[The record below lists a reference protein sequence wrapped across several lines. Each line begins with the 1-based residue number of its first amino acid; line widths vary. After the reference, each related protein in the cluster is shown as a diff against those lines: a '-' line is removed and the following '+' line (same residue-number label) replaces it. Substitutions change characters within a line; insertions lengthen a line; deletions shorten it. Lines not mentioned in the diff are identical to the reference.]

1 MALDQRALA
10 PPRSNRYRD
19 DDVSQWLQFDAYTL
33 RIRETIGELMPQL
46 RTARSDDGRIVLQRG
61 NATALIVR
69 DAAGVSVVLIQR
81 DTVVLRGM
89 TQPTPQSAYELTA
102 DLVGFFCGASL
113 STLSLYPHRGPK
125 PVLPRRRRWNQ
136 RY

>member
-1 MALDQRALA
+1 MALDRHALA
-10 PPRSNRYRD
+10 PSRPSSHRD
-19 DDVSQWLQFDAYTL
+19 DVTQWLEFDAYTQ
-33 RIRETIGELMPQL
+33 RVHESVEALMPQL
-46 RTARSDDGRIVLQRG
+46 RTVRSADGKIVVYRG
-61 NATALIVR
+61 NAIASIDR
-69 DAAGVSVVLIQR
+69 DARGVSVVLLQR
-81 DTVVLRGM
+81 DTVVLRAM
-89 TQPTPQSAYELTA
+89 TQATARSAYELTA

>member
-1 MALDQRALA
+1 LDHRALA
-10 PPRSNRYRD
+10 PRSARHGD
-19 DDVSQWLQFDAYTL
+19 DDVAQWLEFDAYTL
-33 RIRETIGELMPQL
+33 RIRESMDALMPHL
-46 RTARSDDGRIVLQRG
+46 RTVRSDDGRFVLHRG
-61 NATALIVR
+61 NATACIDR
-69 DAAGVSVVLIQR
+69 NAGGVSVVLVQR

-125 PVLPRRRRWNQ
+125 PVESRRRRWNQ

>member
-1 MALDQRALA
+1 
-10 PPRSNRYRD
+10 
-19 DDVSQWLQFDAYTL
+19 
-33 RIRETIGELMPQL
+33 MPQL
-46 RTARSDDGRIVLQRG
+46 RTVRSGDGKIVVHRG
-61 NATALIVR
+61 NATACIDR
-69 DAAGVSVVLIQR
+69 DSRGITVVLLQR
-81 DTVVLRGM
+81 DTVVLRAT
-89 TQPTPQSAYELTA
+89 TQPTPHSAYEVTA

>member
-1 MALDQRALA
+1 LALYRQALLS
-10 PPRSNRYRD
+10 RSSRHR
-19 DDVSQWLQFDAYTL
+19 DDVSQWLEFDAYTL
-33 RIRETIGELMPQL
+33 RIRETIGALMPNL
-46 RTARSDDGRIVLQRG
+46 RAVRDDGGRIALQRG
-61 NATALIVR
+61 NAIAIIDR
-69 DAAGVSVVLIQR
+69 DAAGVRVVLAQR
-81 DTVVLRGM
+81 DAVVLRAT

-125 PVLPRRRRWNQ
+125 PVPQRRRRWNQ